1 MKQALNH
8 LTMSQLTRIQE
19 NQYRSAD
26 CTVDYCPFEVEQRI
40 IEIKMKQAQKMLKL
54 EEVAPVIEIDSQLS
68 GLMAVTMP
76 AKHLLALIDVA
87 LKNYKKNSKIVEV
100 EIEIENKE
108 TGAPGIFSIEA
119 DVLGDHVEFDWST
132 GGAWYE
138 SASGSAFG
146 PCDYEI
152 SKYQE
157 ECLIDL
163 ALNAEIK

>member
-8 LTMSQLTRIQE
+8 LTLGQLTRIQE
-19 NQYRSAD
+19 NQYRSVD
-26 CTVDYCPFEVEQRI
+26 NSVDYCPFEVEQRI

-54 EEVAPVIEIDSQLS
+54 EQIAPVIEIDSQLS

-87 LKNYKKNSKIVEV
+87 LKNYKKTSKIVEV
-100 EIEIENKE
+100 EIEIENE
-108 TGAPGIFSIEA
+108 DGVPGIFSIEA
-119 DVLGDHVEFDWST
+119 EVLGDHVEFDWST

-138 SASGSAFG
+138 SASGSAHG

-152 SKYQE
+152 RKYQE

-163 ALNAEIK
+163 ALNKADEV